1 MDFAV
6 RMLYLL
12 MCLIMYFIVQQMSKD
27 NQTKLEYE
35 LMKEKEKYSKE
46 SMEIIKRSNEEYEN
60 LNMIWKIIFYL
71 CKRQWRPCRSRK
83 W

>member
-1 MDFAV
+1 
-6 RMLYLL
+6 
-12 MCLIMYFIVQQMSKD
+12 MSKD

-46 SMEIIKRSNEEYEN
+46 SMEIIKRSNEELREFKHD
-60 LNMIWKIIFYL
+60 LKIIFYL